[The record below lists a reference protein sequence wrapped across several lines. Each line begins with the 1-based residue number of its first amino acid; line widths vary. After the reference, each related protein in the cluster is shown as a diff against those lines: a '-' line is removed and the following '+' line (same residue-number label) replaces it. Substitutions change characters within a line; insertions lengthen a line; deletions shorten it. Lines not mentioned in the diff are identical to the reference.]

1 MRTTPRKTLVSVF
14 SSLAKIA
21 IKKHKIRLMII
32 VGDTATDVAR
42 ELIYTVLKEK
52 INVRRNTNSIWWDLS
67 LPLNILGYED
77 RRYSA
82 LGWFKTFLSVVIALL
97 LNKPNPQ
104 LIILNADS
112 ANKSTVKYWTD
123 LVEPEYLVVL
133 NYQGNTAL
141 TDEFI
146 LRTINKSG
154 TIVIPAKVAGEV
166 PLLKKSKYK
175 KIITYANISAD
186 LIIKTTS
193 KGEIYVKF
201 GSEVKIIN
209 RKALPA
215 NSTLIAGAMFIL
227 AVKEGIS
234 LDDALF
240 ASLKYTFP
248 TKLLSRIKTN
258 LNNTQFTV

>member
-1 MRTTPRKTLVSVF
+1 MRTAPRKTLVAIF
-14 SSLAKIA
+14 STLAKMA

-32 VGDTATDVAR
+32 VGNTATDIAR

-52 INVRRNTNSIWWDLS
+52 VNVRRNTYPIWWDLS
-67 LPLNILGYED
+67 VPLNILGYED

-82 LGWFKTFLSVVIALL
+82 LGWLKTFVSVVSALI

-112 ANKSTVKYWTD
+112 ANKSTVKYWKN
-123 LVEPEYLVVL
+123 LVEPEYLVIL

-141 TDEFI
+141 TDELI

-154 TIVIPAKVAGEV
+154 TIVIPAKVVREI
-166 PLLKKSKYK
+166 PLMKKNKAK
-175 KIITYANISAD
+175 KVVTYANVNSD
-186 LIIKTTS
+186 LVIKTTAN
-193 KGEIYVKF
+193 GEIYVKYE
-201 GSEVKIIN
+201 SQEKILN

-215 NSTLIAGAMFIL
+215 NSTLIAGAMFIV
-227 AVKEGIS
+227 ASKEGIS
-234 LDDALF
+234 IDDALF

-258 LNNTQFTV
+258 LNNNQFTV

>member
-1 MRTTPRKTLVSVF
+1 MRTTPRKTLVAIF
-14 SSLAKIA
+14 SSLSKLA

-32 VGDTATDVAR
+32 VGNTASDVAR

-52 INVRRNTNSIWWDLS
+52 VNVRRNTNSIWWDLS
-67 LPLNILGYED
+67 VPLNILGYED

-82 LGWFKTFLSVVIALL
+82 LGWIKTFLSVVIALL

-112 ANKSTVKYWTD
+112 ANKTTIKYWTD
-123 LVEPEYLVVL
+123 LVDPEYLIIL

-141 TDEFI
+141 TDELI
-146 LRTINKSG
+146 LRTINKPG
-154 TIVIPAKVAGEV
+154 TIVIPAKVVREI
-166 PLLKKSKYK
+166 PLLQKIKGK
-175 KIITYANISAD
+175 KIVTYANVNSD

-193 KGEIYVKF
+193 SGDIYVKYE
-201 GSEVKIIN
+201 SQKKILN

-215 NSTLIAGAMFIL
+215 NSTLLAGAMFIV
-227 AVKEGIS
+227 AAKEGIS
-234 LDDALF
+234 IDDALF
-240 ASLKYTFP
+240 SSLKYTFP

-258 LNNTQFTV
+258 LNNSQFTV

>member
-1 MRTTPRKTLVSVF
+1 MRTTPRKTLVAIF

-32 VGDTATDVAR
+32 VGNTATDVAR
-42 ELIYTVLKEK
+42 ELIYTVLKDK
-52 INVRRNTNSIWWDLS
+52 VNVRRNTNSIWWDLS
-67 LPLNILGYED
+67 VPLNILGYDD
-77 RRYSA
+77 RRYTA
-82 LGWFKTFLSVVIALL
+82 LGWVKTFVSIVIALL
-97 LNKPNPQ
+97 LNKSNPQ

-141 TDEFI
+141 TDEFV

-154 TIVIPAKVAGEV
+154 TIVIPAKVVEEI
-166 PLLKKSKYK
+166 PLLKKNKYK
-175 KIITYANISAD
+175 KIITYANVNSD

-193 KGEIYVKF
+193 KGEIHVKYD
-201 GSEVKIIN
+201 SEEKLLN

-215 NSTLIAGAMFIL
+215 NSTLIAGAMFIV
-227 AVKEGIS
+227 AANEGIS

-240 ASLKYTFP
+240 SSLKYTFP

-258 LNNTQFTV
+258 LNNNQFNV

>member
-1 MRTTPRKTLVSVF
+1 M
-14 SSLAKIA
+14 A

-67 LPLNILGYED
+67 VPLNILGYED
-77 RRYSA
+77 RRYTA
-82 LGWFKTFLSVVIALL
+82 LGWLKTFVSVVIALL
-97 LNKPNPQ
+97 LNKSNPQ

-112 ANKSTVKYWTD
+112 ANKSTVKYWTE

-141 TDEFI
+141 TDEFV

-154 TIVIPAKVAGEV
+154 TIVIPAKVVGEI
-166 PLLKKSKYK
+166 PLLKKNKYK
-175 KIITYANISAD
+175 KIITYANVNSD

-193 KGEIYVKF
+193 KGEIYVKYA
-201 GSEVKIIN
+201 SEEKILN

-215 NSTLIAGAMFIL
+215 NSTLIAGAMFIV
-227 AVKEGIS
+227 AAEEGIS
-234 LDDALF
+234 IDDSLF

-258 LNNTQFTV
+258 LNNNQFTV